1 MIDLIVILIII
12 LALIFDFVNG
22 FHDTANAIA
31 TSVMTNAIR
40 ISYAIAM
47 AAVLNFIGA
56 MIGTN
61 VAETIG
67 KSIVDPSEITSMV
80 IVATLVSAISW
91 NIITWKYGLPSSSSH
106 ALIGSLIG
114 VSIIKGAQIKAAG
127 VIKVVLSLIISP
139 ILGIIGAI
147 ILMLLFYWLFR
158 NIRVNKVNTIFR
170 KVQLLSAGF
179 MALSHGGN
187 DAQKSMGIITMALFA
202 NHLLTGHFYVP
213 GWVKFSCAL
222 VMAMGTAVGGWRI
235 IKTVG
240 RGIIDLKPIQG
251 CAAETVS
258 ATIIQAATHFGLPV
272 STTHV
277 ITSAI
282 CGVGST
288 ENIFAVNWNCMRN
301 IVVCWFMTIPFV
313 AMFAALFYKLL
324 YLSISWIY

>member
-1 MIDLIVILIII
+1 MLDWIVILIIL
-12 LALIFDFVNG
+12 LALGFDFVNG

-40 ISYAIAM
+40 IPYAIGM
-47 AAVLNFIGA
+47 AAVLNFAGA
-56 MIGTN
+56 MMGTN

-67 KSIVDPSEITSMV
+67 KSIVDPAEISSLV
-80 IVATLVSAISW
+80 IVATLISAISW

-106 ALIGSLIG
+106 ALIGSMLG
-114 VSIIKGAQIKAAG
+114 VALIKGAQVKGAG
-127 VIKVVLSLIISP
+127 VVKVILSLIISP
-139 ILGIIGAI
+139 ILGIIGGML
-147 ILMLLFYWLFR
+147 LMILFYWLFR
-158 NIRVNKVNTIFR
+158 NIQVHTLNTMFR
-170 KVQLLSAGF
+170 RLQLLSAGF

-202 NHLLTGHFYVP
+202 SNLLTGHFYIP
-213 GWVKFSCAL
+213 TWVKLACAL
-222 VMAMGTAVGGWRI
+222 TMAVGTAVGGWRI

-251 CAAETVS
+251 CAAETVG
-258 ATIIQAATHFGLPV
+258 ATIIQAATHLGLPV

-288 ENIFAVNWNCMRN
+288 ENVFAVNWNVMRN
-301 IVVCWFMTIPFV
+301 IILCWFITIPFV
-313 AMFAALFYKLL
+313 AAFAA
-324 YLSISWIY
+324 IIYWVLVLAS